1 MGFVRKSRRGRIPPN
16 QQGAWLNAQ
25 RGNVWT
31 NNGWG
36 SDTHPN
42 AIPNGKPNPLIRTNF
57 QDQYARVFPDGPYDR
72 SWQGV
77 QKINPIAALSVGKQV
92 MPNPYQR
99 VRMRVPNINTN
110 NPTSHSIGAGTAL
123 AAFNQQQA
131 ALAAQAR
138 PSLVDTLVGKLRGS

>member
-1 MGFVRKSRRGRIPPN
+1 MRFRRRQIAP
-16 QQGAWLNAQ
+16 QDQGAFLNAQ

-31 NNGWG
+31 NGGWG
-36 SDTHPN
+36 SDTQPN

-77 QKINPIAALSVGKQV
+77 QKINPIASLSVGKQV
-92 MPNPYQR
+92 MPNPYHR
-99 VRMRVPNINTN
+99 VRMRVPTINNI

-123 AAFNQQQA
+123 AAFNEQQA

-138 PSLVDTLVGKLRGS
+138 PSLMSTLVGKLRGS